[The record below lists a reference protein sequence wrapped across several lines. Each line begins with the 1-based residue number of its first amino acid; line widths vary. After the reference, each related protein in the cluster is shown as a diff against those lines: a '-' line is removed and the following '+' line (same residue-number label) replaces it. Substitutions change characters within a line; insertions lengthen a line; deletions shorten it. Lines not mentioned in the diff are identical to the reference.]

1 MFHQLHWRVKNRL
14 HNAVVATLTKRING
28 KGFTAESGKRL
39 LHQTVRKQTDIEL
52 RKHSDVSKSIY
63 VDVTIVQ
70 QVSDLKLAPRVKLA
84 ISDNIDCCN
93 ISAGG

>member
-1 MFHQLHWRVKNRL
+1 MLWAGQKH
-14 HNAVVATLTKRING
+14 G
-28 KGFTAESGKRL
+28 KM
-39 LHQTVRKQTDIEL
+39 L

-84 ISDNIDCCN
+84 ISDNIDCGN